1 MTVVVLAQDCDAP
14 VDRVVLAL
22 AERSVPVFRA
32 DLAWFP
38 QQLTI
43 NAELIEGRWVGPLQS
58 KHRSVDLDD
67 IRSVWYR
74 DPEAFRF
81 PPVMTAVERQFA
93 FAEARLGLGGVLA
106 TLDALW
112 VNFPNR
118 VCDAM
123 YKPVQLVTAARCGL
137 GVARTLVTNDPDA
150 VRRFAEASPHGLVHK
165 TFGANV
171 VTENGVPHVA
181 FTRRFQA
188 AGLADLDGIEHTA
201 HQFQDWLDGKAYE
214 VRVIAV
220 GEQLF
225 PVAIHATSPAAHLDW
240 RSDYDALRYELI
252 ELPLDV
258 AEGIRRYLDS
268 LGLTYAAFDFV
279 VDHDGRYT
287 FLESNSS
294 GQFGWLE
301 ANTGAPIT
309 DALADLL
316 ARGAP

>member
-38 QQLTI
+38 QQLAI
-43 NAELIEGRWVGPLQS
+43 DAEFVDGRWAGVLRAE
-58 KHRSVDLDD
+58 HRSVRLGD
-67 IRSVWYR
+67 IRSIWYR
-74 DPEAFRF
+74 DPGAFRF
-81 PPVMTAVERQFA
+81 PPTMTPVERSFA
-93 FAEARLGLGGVLA
+93 FAETRLGIGGVLA

-118 VCDAM
+118 ACDAM
-123 YKPVQLVTAARCGL
+123 YKPVQLATAARCGL
-137 GVARTLVTNDPDA
+137 GVARTLVTNDAAA
-150 VRRFAEASPHGLVHK
+150 VRRCAEGSPHGLVHK
-165 TFGANV
+165 TFGANT
-171 VTENGVPHVA
+171 VTENGVLKVA
-181 FTRRFQA
+181 FTRRLTTA
-188 AGLADLDGIEHTA
+188 DLADLDGVEHTA
-201 HQFQDWLDGKAYE
+201 HQFQDWLAGKAYE

-220 GEQLF
+220 GDQLF
-225 PVAIHATSPAAHLDW
+225 PVAIHAASPAARLDW
-240 RSDYDALRYELI
+240 RSDYDALSYELI
-252 ELPLDV
+252 ELPSDV
-258 AEGIRRYLDS
+258 DKGVRRYLDS
-268 LGLTYAAFDFV
+268 LRLAYAALDFV
-279 VDHDGRYT
+279 VDHDRCYT

-316 ARGAP
+316 ARSAP

>member
-38 QQLTI
+38 QHLAVD
-43 NAELIEGRWVGPLQS
+43 AELVDGRWVGVLRS
-58 KHRSVDLDD
+58 EHRSVDLGD
-67 IRSVWYR
+67 IRSIWYR
-74 DPEAFRF
+74 DPAAFHF
-81 PPVMTAVERQFA
+81 PPAMTAAERSFA
-93 FAEARLGLGGVLA
+93 FAEARLGVGGVLA

-118 VCDAM
+118 ACDAM
-123 YKPVQLVTAARCGL
+123 YKPVQLATAARCGL
-137 GVARTLVTNDPDA
+137 DVARTLVTNDAAA

-165 TFGANV
+165 TFGANTL
-171 VTENGVPHVA
+171 TESGTLKVA
-181 FTRRFQA
+181 FTRRLA
-188 AGLADLDGIEHTA
+188 MADLAEVDGVAHTA
-201 HQFQDWLDGKAYE
+201 HQFQDWLAGKAYE

-220 GEQLF
+220 GGQLF
-225 PVAIHATSPAAHLDW
+225 PVAIHATSPAARLDW
-240 RSDYDALRYELI
+240 RSDYDALSYELI
-252 ELPLDV
+252 ELPSDV
-258 AEGIRRYLDS
+258 DNGVRRYLAA
-268 LGLTYAAFDFV
+268 LRLTYAAFDFV
-279 VDHDGRYT
+279 VDREGCYT